1 MTIYEASARYQIPL
15 DILRDYERWGLCG
28 AVKKVMGAWQY
39 DDRDL
44 ELLSLIMTLHDIG
57 FSTEEIETYMR
68 LCWREPIP
76 IRHGCRCSTES
87 ATPPWM
93 RSIFV
98 KNSWS
103 GWTIFGMRSGPGKP
117 GPAKAVLYTPQK
129 GGLPHEIADPLLF
142 PFRQHRRLAE
152 LIALETGG
160 ALLEILPKTAY
171 PQDYTTVVN
180 QARRSCRPAS
190 ARP

>member
-68 LCWREPIP
+68 L
-76 IRHGCRCSTES
+76 
-87 ATPPWM
+87 
-93 RSIFV
+93 
-98 KNSWS
+98 
-103 GWTIFGMRSGPGKP
+103 
-117 GPAKAVLYTPQK
+117 
-129 GGLPHEIADPLLF
+129 
-142 PFRQHRRLAE
+142 
-152 LIALETGG
+152 
-160 ALLEILPKTAY
+160 LLEGTHTDTARL
-171 PQDYTTVVN
+171 QMLNRKRDAALDEIHFREKQLERMDYLRYQIRQSKKETIGKE
-180 QARRSCRPAS
+180 
-190 ARP
+190 